1 MAGSKR
7 DQEDRVLDKDEGEMR
22 QLGWTIPAMF
32 CGLLLWSYPAF
43 AQLSFKEAFE
53 RAKTDW
59 QVELPHSKG
68 YFYTCDDG
76 FLFRTGDK
84 TGIYRYNIE
93 GKKLWEKTD
102 PRRWEVS
109 PGEFIGPLG
118 AIGIS
123 QDGKFS
129 LITRADE
136 DFGKPWCGRYY
147 EYLDYKG
154 DVIWRIHRDYGEGH
168 TPYISR
174 TGRYLINVEDPM
186 AGRDVLTVW
195 DGKTGEV
202 LWRRKGELSPWKA
215 KFAGEDRIAYYH
227 DVTLYLLDSA
237 TGDVIWSRNLRSFL
251 PEGFGGVD
259 RRNLSV
265 SRDGTKIAVAM
276 YGTARKAVL
285 VLFDQSG
292 NMLWTKEDFN
302 SYPYESAFSKS
313 GRILLIHEGSFWILV
328 DALRGAEI
336 WRVKEKIRHDF
347 TLPGRG
353 ISFEDDIILFPS
365 KFHGTGVLELD
376 KKFMIERYYH
386 FDQRIFVFTK
396 KDFSGRKAIIIERC
410 QDRLKVSGRMV
421 NLGRRR

>member
-1 MAGSKR
+1 
-7 DQEDRVLDKDEGEMR
+7 
-22 QLGWTIPAMF
+22 
-32 CGLLLWSYPAF
+32 
-43 AQLSFKEAFE
+43 
-53 RAKTDW
+53 
-59 QVELPHSKG
+59 
-68 YFYTCDDG
+68 
-76 FLFRTGDK
+76 
-84 TGIYRYNIE
+84 
-93 GKKLWEKTD
+93 
-102 PRRWEVS
+102 
-109 PGEFIGPLG
+109 
-118 AIGIS
+118 
-123 QDGKFS
+123 
-129 LITRADE
+129 
-136 DFGKPWCGRYY
+136 
-147 EYLDYKG
+147 
-154 DVIWRIHRDYGEGH
+154 
-168 TPYISR
+168 
-174 TGRYLINVEDPM
+174 
-186 AGRDVLTVW
+186 
-195 DGKTGEV
+195 
-202 LWRRKGELSPWKA
+202 
-215 KFAGEDRIAYYH
+215 
-227 DVTLYLLDSA
+227 
-237 TGDVIWSRNLRSFL
+237 VIWSRNLRSFL

>member
-1 MAGSKR
+1 
-7 DQEDRVLDKDEGEMR
+7 
-22 QLGWTIPAMF
+22 MF

-168 TPYISR
+168 TPSYISR
-174 TGRYLINVEDPM
+174 TGRYLINVEDSM

-202 LWRRKGELSPWKA
+202 LWRRKEELSPWKA

-237 TGDVIWSRNLRSFL
+237 TGDEIWSRNLRPFL
-251 PEGFGGVD
+251 PEGFGGVND
-259 RRNLSV
+259 CDIFV
-265 SRDGTKIAVAM
+265 SDNGAKIVVIMEGTRGKGIVILFNDKGERLWERE
-276 YGTARKAVL
+276 YGWARYA
-285 VLFDQSG
+285 
-292 NMLWTKEDFN
+292 
-302 SYPYESAFSKS
+302 YEAAFSTSAKV
-313 GRILLIHEGSFWILV
+313 LLVHSRHRWILV
-328 DALRGAEI
+328 DTATGDEI
-336 WRVKEKIRHDF
+336 WDVPEKIGGHWTIGENLLR
-347 TLPGRG
+347 
-353 ISFEDDIILFPS
+353 IEDNVMFIPTF
-365 KFHGTGVLELD
+365 FGTVVLELRD
-376 KKFMIERYYH
+376 NFQIERHSH
-386 FDQRIFVFTK
+386 FDAKLLAFPHNGIE
-396 KDFSGRKAIIIERC
+396 GRNVIRIERER
-410 QDRLKVSGRMV
+410 DSLKVSKRSV
-421 NLGRRR
+421 NRR